1 MRGYLKEARR
11 ALSMTALDL
20 AKIVHVKEQRVYA
33 IERGRSTPS
42 REEGLR
48 LADALSLLPF
58 EAFPEIFKPGD
69 R

>member
-1 MRGYLKEARR
+1 
-11 ALSMTALDL
+11 MTALDL